1 MKKEQQNI
9 HIGKLIQEE
18 LRKSGMSKKEFARRI
33 ETSSQNVY
41 GIFKR
46 ETIDTGTLL
55 IISKVLQFDFFL
67 LYENEYFKSI
77 LKKKQ
82 VDLTKQIT
90 GRNKR

>member
-33 ETSSQNVY
+33 ETTSQNVY